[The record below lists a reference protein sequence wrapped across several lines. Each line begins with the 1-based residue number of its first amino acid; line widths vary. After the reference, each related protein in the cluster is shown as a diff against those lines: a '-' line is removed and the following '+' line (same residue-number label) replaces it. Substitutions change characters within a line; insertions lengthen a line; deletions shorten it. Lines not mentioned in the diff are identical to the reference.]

1 MPLRRQLALYGTTVA
16 AAGMVL
22 FILLLSGFG
31 ANGVRD
37 DQDRNLSAM
46 ADAAAMALQRGEVT
60 PSAARS
66 LIVTDLAS
74 SMEPFVMVLSPEG
87 SVRYTSGSLG
97 GVPPRIPAAVLVEA
111 NEQGRSVATISAPG
125 VAAAGADAGLRV
137 VARKWTNAS
146 DSGIAVAGQS
156 TAFPT
161 NQLTGL
167 RTFLVI
173 AAIVTLIVVAIV
185 SWLVAGRAVR
195 PLVTLAR
202 TTEAIGTTGDLS
214 RRLELSRSR
223 DEVGRLTTSF
233 NAMIARLQSSQSDL
247 AAALAAQQ
255 RFVAD
260 ASHEL
265 RTPLSTIR
273 TNAEFLGEKP
283 DAAPVDRSAA
293 IADIVTEAER
303 MSRLVDG
310 LLVLARADAGIA
322 IEGRPVDLRAVAA
335 EEARRVRPPGR
346 VREDGATVHVTA
358 DGSAL
363 VSGDAE
369 ALGRV
374 IRSLLDNAFRHGKPP
389 VGITVA
395 KRDGAVSLE
404 VRDAGPGLPK
414 GSEERIFE
422 RFYRA
427 DPSRTGEGTGLGL
440 AIARAIVQAHG
451 GTIRASSADAGGT
464 AVTIELPAL

>member
-1 MPLRRQLALYGTTVA
+1 MPVRRSLALYGTTVA
-16 AAGMVL
+16 AVGMLV
-22 FILLLSGFG
+22 FIVLLSGLG

-46 ADAAAMALQRGEVT
+46 ADAAANALQRGDAT
-60 PSAARS
+60 PNAARS

-74 SMEPFVMVLSPEG
+74 STDPFVMVLAADG
-87 SVRYTSGSLG
+87 SVRSTSGLLG
-97 GVPPRIPAAVLVEA
+97 GVPPRIPAAVVVEA
-111 NEQGRSVATISAPG
+111 SQQGRSVATVSAPG
-125 VAAAGADAGLRV
+125 AAAAGADASLRV
-137 VARKWTNAS
+137 VARKWT
-146 DSGIAVAGQS
+146 SGTDGGIVVAGQS
-156 TAFPT
+156 TAFPA
-161 NQLTGL
+161 NQIAGL

-214 RRLELSRSR
+214 RRLELSRNR

-233 NAMIARLQSSQSDL
+233 NTMIERLQTSQSDL
-247 AAALAAQQ
+247 GAALTAQQ

-273 TNAEFLGEKP
+273 TNAEFLREKP
-283 DAAPVDRSAA
+283 DAAAVDRSAA
-293 IADIVTEAER
+293 IGDIVSEAER
-303 MSRLVDG
+303 MSRVVDG
-310 LLVLARADAGIA
+310 LLILARADARIA
-322 IEGRPVDLRAVAA
+322 IERRPVDLRAVAVD
-335 EEARRVRPPGR
+335 EARRVRPPGR
-346 VREDGATVHVTA
+346 VREDTESVRVTA

-369 ALGRV
+369 AMGRV

-395 KRDGAVSLE
+395 RRDGAVVLE
-404 VRDAGPGLPK
+404 VRDAGAGLPK
-414 GSEERIFE
+414 GSEERVFE

-451 GTIRASSADAGGT
+451 GTIRATTADAGGT
-464 AVTIELPAL
+464 LVTMELPAL

>member
-1 MPLRRQLALYGTTVA
+1 VPIRRQLALYGTTVA
-16 AAGMVL
+16 AAGMVV
-22 FILLLSGFG
+22 FIVLLSSLG

-46 ADAAAMALQRGEVT
+46 ADAAATALQRGEVT
-60 PSAARS
+60 PNAARS
-66 LIVTDLAS
+66 LIVTDLAAS
-74 SMEPFVMVLSPEG
+74 TEPFVMVLTADG
-87 SVRYTSGSLG
+87 SVRSSSGLLG
-97 GVPPRIPAAVLVEA
+97 GVPPRIPAAVVVEA
-111 NEQGRSVATISAPG
+111 IGQGHSVATVSATG
-125 VAAAGADAGLRV
+125 VAGGPDAGLRV
-137 VARKWTNAS
+137 AARKWASAS
-146 DSGIAVAGQS
+146 DAGIVVAGQT
-156 TAFPT
+156 TAFPS
-161 NQLTGL
+161 NQIAGF

-195 PLVTLAR
+195 PLVTLAQ

-214 RRLELSRSR
+214 KRLALGRSR

-233 NAMIARLQSSQSDL
+233 NAMIERLQSSQAGL

-273 TNAEFLGEKP
+273 TNAEFLRERP
-283 DAAPVDRSAA
+283 DAAASDRSSA
-293 IADIVTEAER
+293 IGDIVSEAER

-322 IEGRPVDLRAVAA
+322 MERRPVDLRAVAA
-335 EEARRVRPPGR
+335 EEARRIRPPGR
-346 VREDGATVHVTA
+346 TREEAEAVRVTA

-374 IRSLLDNAFRHGKPP
+374 VRSLLDNAFRHGRPP
-389 VGITVA
+389 VAVTIA
-395 KRDGAVSLE
+395 RRDGGIQLE
-404 VRDAGPGLPK
+404 VRDAGSGLPR

-451 GTIRASSADAGGT
+451 GTIRAASAEGGGT
-464 AVTIELPAL
+464 AVTVELPGL

>member
-1 MPLRRQLALYGTTVA
+1 
-16 AAGMVL
+16 
-22 FILLLSGFG
+22 
-31 ANGVRD
+31 
-37 DQDRNLSAM
+37 
-46 ADAAAMALQRGEVT
+46 
-60 PSAARS
+60 
-66 LIVTDLAS
+66 
-74 SMEPFVMVLSPEG
+74 
-87 SVRYTSGSLG
+87 
-97 GVPPRIPAAVLVEA
+97 
-111 NEQGRSVATISAPG
+111 
-125 VAAAGADAGLRV
+125 
-137 VARKWTNAS
+137 
-146 DSGIAVAGQS
+146 
-156 TAFPT
+156 
-161 NQLTGL
+161 
-167 RTFLVI
+167 
-173 AAIVTLIVVAIV
+173 
-185 SWLVAGRAVR
+185 
-195 PLVTLAR
+195 VTLAR
-202 TTEAIGTTGDLS
+202 TTEAIGATGDLS
-214 RRLELSRSR
+214 RRLELSKNR

-233 NAMIARLQSSQSDL
+233 NAMIERLQSSQSDL

-273 TNAEFLGEKP
+273 TNAEFLRQRP
-283 DAAPVDRSAA
+283 DAAVVDRSAA
-293 IADIVTEAER
+293 IGDIVTEAER

-322 IEGRPVDLRAVAA
+322 IERRPVDLRAVAA

-346 VREDGATVHVTA
+346 VRDETENVRVTA

-374 IRSLLDNAFRHGKPP
+374 IRSLLDNAFRHGRPP
-389 VGITVA
+389 VGITVS
-395 KRDGAVSLE
+395 KRDGAVSLQ
-404 VRDAGPGLPK
+404 VHDAGPGLPQ

-451 GTIRASSADAGGT
+451 GTIRARTADEGGT
-464 AVTIELPAL
+464 AVTMELPAL

>member
-1 MPLRRQLALYGTTVA
+1 VPLRRQLALYGTTVA
-16 AAGMVL
+16 AAGMVV
-22 FILLLSGFG
+22 FILLLSGLG

-37 DQDRNLSAM
+37 DQDRTLNAM
-46 ADAAAMALQRGEVT
+46 ADAAAMALQRGDVT
-60 PSAARS
+60 PNAARS
-66 LIVTDLAS
+66 LIVTDLAT
-74 SMEPFVMVLSPEG
+74 SMEPFVMVLTTEG
-87 SVRYTSGSLG
+87 SVRYTSGVLG
-97 GVPPRIPAAVLVEA
+97 GVSPRIPAAVVVEA
-111 NEQGRSVATISAPG
+111 NEQGHSVATISAPG
-125 VAAAGADAGLRV
+125 AAGTGADAGLRV
-137 VARKWTNAS
+137 VARKWKSAS
-146 DSGIAVAGQS
+146 DSGIVVAGQS

-161 NQLTGL
+161 NQLAGL

-202 TTEAIGTTGDLS
+202 TTEAIGATGDLS

-233 NAMIARLQSSQSDL
+233 NTMIERLQSSQSDL
-247 AAALAAQQ
+247 GAALAAQQ

-273 TNAEFLGEKP
+273 TNAEFLRERP
-283 DAAPVDRSAA
+283 DAAAVDRTAA
-293 IADIVTEAER
+293 IGDIVSEAER
-303 MSRLVDG
+303 MSKLVEG

-322 IEGRPVDLRAVAA
+322 IERRPVDLRAIAS

-346 VREDGATVHVTA
+346 VRDGAETVHVTA
-358 DGSAL
+358 EGSAL
-363 VSGDAE
+363 VSGDPDAI
-369 ALGRV
+369 GRV

-395 KRDGAVSLE
+395 KRDGSVSLE

-427 DPSRTGEGTGLGL
+427 DRSRTGEGTGLGL

-451 GTIRASSADAGGT
+451 GTIRVASADGGGT
-464 AVTIELPAL
+464 AVTMELPAL

>member
-1 MPLRRQLALYGTTVA
+1 MLV
-16 AAGMVL
+16 
-22 FILLLSGFG
+22 FILLLSGLG

-46 ADAAAMALQRGEVT
+46 ADAAANALQRGDAT
-60 PSAARS
+60 PNAARS
-66 LIVTDLAS
+66 LVVTDLATS
-74 SMEPFVMVLSPEG
+74 TDPFVMVLTADG
-87 SVRYTSGSLG
+87 SVRYTSGLLG
-97 GVPPRIPAAVLVEA
+97 GAPPRIPAAVVVEA
-111 NEQGRSVATISAPG
+111 NEQGRSVATISSPSA
-125 VAAAGADAGLRV
+125 AAAGADASLRV
-137 VARKWTNAS
+137 VARKWTSAS
-146 DSGIAVAGQS
+146 DGGIVVAGQS
-156 TAFPT
+156 TAFPS
-161 NQLTGL
+161 NQIAGL
-167 RTFLVI
+167 RAFLVI
-173 AAIVTLIVVAIV
+173 ASIVTLIVVAIV

-195 PLVTLAR
+195 PLVTLAQ

-214 RRLELSRSR
+214 KRLALGRSR

-233 NAMIARLQSSQSDL
+233 NAMIERLQSSQADL

-273 TNAEFLGEKP
+273 TNAEFLRERP
-283 DAAPVDRSAA
+283 DAAAVDRNGA
-293 IADIVTEAER
+293 ISDIVSEAER
-303 MSRLVDG
+303 MSRVVDG

-322 IEGRPVDLRAVAA
+322 IERRPIDLRAVAVD
-335 EEARRVRPPGR
+335 EARRIRPPGR
-346 VREDGATVHVTA
+346 VREETEAVRVVA

-374 IRSLLDNAFRHGKPP
+374 IRSLLDNAFRHGRPP

-395 KRDGAVSLE
+395 KRDGAVLLE

-414 GSEERIFE
+414 GSEERVFE

-427 DPSRTGEGTGLGL
+427 DPARTGEGTGLGL

-451 GTIRASSADAGGT
+451 GAIRATSPDGGGT
-464 AVTIELPAL
+464 AVTVELPAL

>member
-16 AAGMVL
+16 AAGMVV
-22 FILLLSGFG
+22 FILLLSGLG

-46 ADAAAMALQRGEVT
+46 ADAAATALQRGDATLNV
-60 PSAARS
+60 ARP
-66 LIVTDLAS
+66 LIVTDLAT
-74 SMEPFVMVLSPEG
+74 SMEPFVMVLTPDG
-87 SVRYTSGSLG
+87 SVRYASGVLG
-97 GVPPRIPAAVLVEA
+97 GAPPRIPAAVVVEA

-125 VAAAGADAGLRV
+125 AATGGTDSGFRVA
-137 VARKWTNAS
+137 ARKWKSGS
-146 DSGIAVAGQS
+146 DIGIVVAGQS

-161 NQLTGL
+161 NQLAGL

-173 AAIVTLIVVAIV
+173 ASIVTLIVVAIV

-202 TTEAIGTTGDLS
+202 TTEAIGATGDLS
-214 RRLELSRSR
+214 RRLELSKNR

-233 NAMIARLQSSQSDL
+233 NAMIERLQSSQSDL

-273 TNAEFLGEKP
+273 TNAEFLRERP
-283 DAAPVDRSAA
+283 DAAVVDRSAA
-293 IADIVTEAER
+293 IGDIVTEAER

-322 IEGRPVDLRAVAA
+322 IERRPVDLRAVAA

-346 VREDGATVHVTA
+346 VRDETENVRVTA

-389 VGITVA
+389 VGITVS

-404 VRDAGPGLPK
+404 VHDAGPGLPQ

-440 AIARAIVQAHG
+440 AIARAVVQAHG
-451 GTIRASSADAGGT
+451 GTIRARTADEGGT
-464 AVTIELPAL
+464 AVRMELPAL